1 MSDMFLLK
9 TDQEMDEEKISYFL
23 NRYRCMTEEALSY
36 IVVAKKGFLSEEAD
50 YALKIVLKE
59 RDTPRLQE
67 EISETAEDLR
77 AQFQY
82 AQRMEKTRELRE
94 NNMRKVW
101 RILYILNIVFGLISM
116 LLVGREFGGFFVL
129 IGLFLCIY
137 LEVRWL
143 VWRFVLALFKMD

>member
-1 MSDMFLLK
+1 MFLLK

-59 RDTPRLQE
+59 RDIPRLQE
-67 EISETAEDLR
+67 ESSETAEDLR

>member
-1 MSDMFLLK
+1 
-9 TDQEMDEEKISYFL
+9 MDEEKISYFL

>member
-1 MSDMFLLK
+1 MFLLK

-67 EISETAEDLR
+67 EISETAEDFR